1 MRLKTCLLL
10 LPLLSLL
17 PFSFCQMLQGRDREL
32 PPGLAS
38 SLIAIRDAALQNDYA
53 YKQVAYLSDNIG
65 PRPAGSAQAQAAVD
79 YVAGEMRKLGL
90 DVHLEEVM
98 VRTWQRGTDLA
109 ELVAWRGQT
118 PGTTQKIVVTAL
130 GGNAPTSDTGVTGD
144 VVVVNNFAELRSLDR
159 RSVEGRIVLFNFPMD
174 KQKAENGFSGEA
186 YGEAVAYRVAGAK
199 AAEAMGAVAALVR
212 SVGTA
217 DYRIPHTG
225 YSIPTNIPAGAV
237 STEDALLIARLAAQ
251 GEVRLHLTLTSHTGP
266 EVKSY
271 NVVGDL
277 KGSEHPEQI
286 VVVSGHLDSWDLGTG
301 ALDDG
306 AGVATA
312 METGEILQ
320 SLHLRPIR
328 TLRII
333 AWMDEERDGRGHD
346 AYAAAHRAE
355 FGRYVAA
362 LESDSGAGHPL
373 GFDATISAAAMDE
386 LEPVAAVLQPIGAN
400 ILQTVPSSPEAD
412 VAPMSQEG
420 VPVLGLLQDT
430 RAYFHYHHTAADTL
444 DKIDPKQLK
453 ECAAAIA
460 VMGYAIAEM
469 RDALPR

>member
-1 MRLKTCLLL
+1 MHLKTCILI
-10 LPLLSLL
+10 LSIA
-17 PFSFCQMLQGRDREL
+17 PFAFSQKPQVLGPAL
-32 PPGLAS
+32 PPQLTS
-38 SLIAIRDAALQNDYA
+38 SLVAVREAALKDDYA

-65 PRPAGSAQAQAAVD
+65 PRPAGSAQALAAVN

-118 PGTTQKIVVTAL
+118 PGTTQKVVVTAL

-159 RSVEGRIVLFNFPMD
+159 RSVEGRIVVFNFPMD
-174 KQKAENGFSGEA
+174 KQKAENGFSGDA

-225 YSIPTNIPAGAV
+225 YSLPATIPAGAIAA
-237 STEDALLIARLAAQ
+237 EDAMLIARLAVQ
-251 GEVRLHLTLTSHTGP
+251 GTVRLHLTLTSHAGP

-271 NVVGDL
+271 NVVADL

-306 AGVATA
+306 AGVSTA
-312 METGEILQ
+312 MEAAETLEA
-320 SLHLRPIR
+320 LHLRPKR
-328 TLRII
+328 TLRVI

-346 AYAAAHRAE
+346 AYATEHRDDFAHYA
-355 FGRYVAA
+355 AA

-373 GFDATISAAAMDE
+373 GFNVTMSAAALNQLRPIVE
-386 LEPVAAVLQPIGAN
+386 VLQPIGAN
-400 ILQTVPSSPEAD
+400 LLQMVANSPEAD
-412 VAPMSQEG
+412 IAPMSQAG
-420 VPVLGLLQDT
+420 VPALGLMQDT
-430 RAYFHYHHTAADTL
+430 RAYFGYHHTAADTM
-444 DKIDPKQLK
+444 DKIDPQQLK
-453 ECAAAIA
+453 ECAAAMA
-460 VMGYAIAEM
+460 VMSYALAEM
-469 RDALPR
+469 PTALVR